1 MLKWQKVLSSHFP
14 IKKLRRHV
22 GTIFG
27 CFEILSAGIKPSF
40 VWDFFTADIQQ
51 LQQAVAYLKME
62 SLVHSEIT
70 VLALSQGVGTQKW
83 AYHVSDFFSCF
94 EGFVRGAP
102 RHANA
107 EFDQACCLN

>member
-1 MLKWQKVLSSHFP
+1 MTLSIGDMLKWQKVLSSHFP

-40 VWDFFTADIQQ
+40 VWDFFTPDIQQ
-51 LQQAVAYLKME
+51 LQQAVANLKME

-70 VLALSQGVGTQKW
+70 VLALSQGVGT
-83 AYHVSDFFSCF
+83 
-94 EGFVRGAP
+94 
-102 RHANA
+102 
-107 EFDQACCLN
+107 